1 MSHNHTLSQ
10 EDVLIALD
18 QLDQTVEVMGQI
30 IQRLKRGIDDST
42 TAVANSP
49 SPKKEQSSPPQLS
62 SIDVNIDSNLH

>member
-49 SPKKEQSSPPQLS
+49 SQKKEQSSPPQLS